1 MNEFHEINMLT
12 SHGDING
19 ALALISKW
27 SDSIARKIMKKAGY
41 SVTPHAGRA
50 FWTWVQATLTDSAR
64 QRRCGYRV
72 RAERRTPVR
81 YSRQQAREN
90 YDAYAQMMASDVTS
104 QAEAAPHG
112 EIAPL
117 DAGPEKSVAVCSRAE
132 ALIHPGRHGK
142 PAPARAVPV
151 LQLKHAG
158 GRIVSRAAEK
168 RRCHVMSVHGV
179 LPGRSL
185 MNEITD
191 RKRAGHPY
199 RMPVQGKS
207 ERHTS
212 RSLLTAHPLHV
223 CYSEPPR
230 AFTVACKEGT
240 RRNRDPATLTASQAA
255 TVRRQLSRLLSA
267 SDTRS
272 CTRTRNACAVVSQ
285 FAGTN
290 SPL

>member
-50 FWTWVQATLTDSAR
+50 FWTWVQATLT
-64 QRRCGYRV
+64 
-72 RAERRTPVR
+72 
-81 YSRQQAREN
+81 
-90 YDAYAQMMASDVTS
+90 
-104 QAEAAPHG
+104 
-112 EIAPL
+112 
-117 DAGPEKSVAVCSRAE
+117 
-132 ALIHPGRHGK
+132 
-142 PAPARAVPV
+142 
-151 LQLKHAG
+151 
-158 GRIVSRAAEK
+158 
-168 RRCHVMSVHGV
+168 
-179 LPGRSL
+179 
-185 MNEITD
+185 
-191 RKRAGHPY
+191 
-199 RMPVQGKS
+199 
-207 ERHTS
+207 
-212 RSLLTAHPLHV
+212 
-223 CYSEPPR
+223 
-230 AFTVACKEGT
+230 
-240 RRNRDPATLTASQAA
+240 ASQAA